1 MLQGTVATRTVM
13 RSPSDTEQDID
24 FAKIGFVVVDERDF
38 FRDMIH
44 TALTRSGARKVKHA
58 VTIEQAVKIL
68 TRYGQEIGCVIC
80 EWDMAPQGGLDL
92 LRMIRSRSLPK
103 TEARTPVVVITS
115 RADAAAVKAAMAM
128 DVNGFAVAPLSVEKL
143 SKTVT
148 NALGR
153 TWTLQAAEHYAAVPA
168 VESSH
173 AAPPPAKVTAPDKAE
188 RADEPKPSPP
198 APKAPCRKKAK
209 LINVHMCTLA
219 KVKPGDIVGRD
230 IKDREGHLMLSAG
243 MELSPNLIARLK
255 TMADGNEN
263 AFHVW
268 VGEWDTV

>member
-1 MLQGTVATRTVM
+1 M
-13 RSPSDTEQDID
+13 SSSTEPDEEID
-24 FAKIGFVVVDERDF
+24 FAKIGFAIVDERPF

-44 TALTRSGARKVKHA
+44 TALTRAGARNVKHA
-58 VTIEQAVKIL
+58 TNVETAVKTL

-103 TEARTPVVVITS
+103 TEARTPVVIITS
-115 RADAAAVKAAMAM
+115 RADAAAVKAARAM

-143 SKTVT
+143 AKTVT
-148 NALGR
+148 SAIGR

-173 AAPPPAKVTAPDKAE
+173 AAPAPAQVTARELIKPTDGPEAPATAAKAQKR
-188 RADEPKPSPP
+188 RA
-198 APKAPCRKKAK
+198 AK
-209 LINVHMCTLA
+209 LVNVHMCTLT
-219 KVKPGDIVGRD
+219 KVNPGDIVGRD

-243 MELSPNLIARLK
+243 TELNPNLIARLK
-255 TMADGNEN
+255 AVADGNE
-263 AFHVW
+263 ATYHVW
-268 VGEWDTV
+268 VGEWEPA